1 MRSLVLSLFLLGLF
15 PTIFLHPYIGVLIY
29 SWISFMS
36 PHRLVFGGMILGL
49 PLALIAAVATLLSWC
64 FSKEPK
70 RLRFDATVW
79 LILAFAVV
87 ISISTSLAL
96 YPARAA
102 YQWSQVMKELLFVLV
117 TIGLTTNR
125 VRAHALLWVMAVS
138 IGFYGLHGGVGS
150 LVNGG
155 DARVYGPP
163 NTAIFDNNDIGAGLL
178 VALPLMNY
186 VRMQSAHKWIRL
198 GWLFVMACSFL
209 AIVST
214 YSRGALLGLVAVSIF
229 LSLKSRTKIVTSAI
243 VLTTLVSALAFMP
256 GKYGERIR
264 TIQTYQQDGSA
275 MARIQIWGVATRI
288 ALDHP
293 LLGGG
298 FGVTES
304 TSVVHHY
311 APGFDMHA
319 VHNIFL
325 GVLAEHGFIG
335 LIIWL
340 CLLLVGWRN
349 TRRIQQSSMNRPEWQ
364 WASDFARMCQ
374 VSLVGY
380 CVVGSF
386 GNYEYWDYYFTILG
400 LLAAIKTMIERATV
414 PQRFRAAVAAAARH
428 PAPQLSIDSPN
439 NGSLVV

>member
-1 MRSLVLSLFLLGLF
+1 VLL
-15 PTIFLHPYIGVLIY
+15 Y

-36 PHRLVFGGMILGL
+36 PHRLVFSGMILGL
-49 PLALIAAVATLLSWC
+49 PLALIAAVATLLGWF

-70 RLRFDATVW
+70 RLRFDATVC

-87 ISISTSLAL
+87 ISISTALAL
-96 YPARAA
+96 YPERAA

-125 VRAHALLWVMAVS
+125 IRAHALLWVMAVS

-150 LVNGG
+150 LFNGG

-163 NTAIFDNNDIGAGLL
+163 DTAIYDNNDIGAGLL

-186 VRMQSAHKWIRL
+186 VRMQSAHRWIRL

-209 AIVST
+209 AILST

-229 LSLKSRTKIVTSAI
+229 LSLKSRTKIVTGAI
-243 VLTTLVSALAFMP
+243 VLTTFLSALAFMP
-256 GKYGERIR
+256 GKYAERIG

-275 MARIQIWGVATRI
+275 MARIQIWGVATKI

-293 LLGGG
+293 LFGGG

-304 TSVVHHY
+304 TPIVHHY
-311 APGFDMHA
+311 APTLDMHA

-325 GVLAEHGFIG
+325 GVLAEHGFVG
-335 LIIWL
+335 LAIWL

-349 TRRIQQSSMNRPEWQ
+349 TRRIQRSSRNRPEWQ
-364 WASDFARMCQ
+364 WANDFARMCQ
-374 VSLVGY
+374 VSIVGY

-386 GNYEYWDYYFTILG
+386 GNYEYWDYYFTIIG

-414 PQRFRAAVAAAARH
+414 PHRFRAEVPAAALH
-428 PAPQLSIDSPN
+428 PAPQLSIDTPAD
-439 NGSLVV
+439 GSLAV